1 MYRDGHYGAALLVYA
16 PVCLLVGVLGYP
28 TLALLAGG
36 VVLALAMVPDWDTR
50 IPGLKHRGP
59 THTVG
64 FALLVG
70 AVVGGVGVTFA
81 TAGDPAA
88 VSTDLAA
95 LAESPA
101 TALGVGVLGFLV
113 GFLTVCSHIAADA
126 LTPMGVTPF
135 WPLSD
140 RHVSV
145 GVTRASNRAANV
157 ALLGVGTAAAAGAY
171 GLAVQLAG

>member
-1 MYRDGHYGAALLVYA
+1 MYRDGHYGAALLAYA
-16 PVCLLVGVLGYP
+16 PVGFLVTALGYRA
-28 TLALLAGG
+28 LALLAGG
-36 VVLALAMVPDWDTR
+36 VALALAMVPDWDMR
-50 IPGLKHRGP
+50 VPGLEHRGP

-70 AVVGGVGVTFA
+70 LLVGAAGVTVA
-81 TAGDPAA
+81 TAGNPAA
-88 VSTDLAA
+88 VSTDLAS
-95 LAESPA
+95 LADDPA

-145 GVTRASNRAANV
+145 GVARASNRVAN
-157 ALLGVGTAAAAGAY
+157 ALLLGVGVVAAAGAY
-171 GLAVQLAG
+171 GLALQV

>member
-1 MYRDGHYGAALLVYA
+1 MYRDGHYGAALLAYA
-16 PVCLLVGVLGYP
+16 PVGFLVAVLGYR

-36 VVLALAMVPDWDTR
+36 AALALAMVPDWDMR
-50 IPGLKHRGP
+50 VPGLEHRGA

-70 AVVGGVGVTFA
+70 VIVGAAGVTFA
-81 TAGDPAA
+81 TAGNPAT
-88 VSTDLAA
+88 VSTDLAS
-95 LAESPA
+95 LADNPA
-101 TALGVGVLGFLV
+101 TALGVGILGFLV

-140 RHVSV
+140 RHVSA
-145 GVTRASNRAANV
+145 GVARASNRLANV
-157 ALLGVGTAAAAGAY
+157 ILLGVGVAVAAGAY
-171 GLAVQLAG
+171 GLALRLAG

>member
-1 MYRDGHYGAALLVYA
+1 MHRDGHYGAALLVYA
-16 PVCLLVGVLGYP
+16 PVGFLVTVLGYP

-36 VVLALAMVPDWDTR
+36 VALALAMVPDLDIR
-50 IPGLKHRGP
+50 VPGLEHRGP

-64 FALLVG
+64 FALAVG
-70 AVVGGVGVTFA
+70 AVVGAAGVTFA

-95 LAESPA
+95 LARAPA

-126 LTPMGVTPF
+126 LTPMGVTPL

-145 GVTRASNRAANV
+145 GVVRASNRLANLV
-157 ALLGVGTAAAAGAY
+157 LLGVGTAVAAGAY
-171 GLAVQLAG
+171 GLALRVAG